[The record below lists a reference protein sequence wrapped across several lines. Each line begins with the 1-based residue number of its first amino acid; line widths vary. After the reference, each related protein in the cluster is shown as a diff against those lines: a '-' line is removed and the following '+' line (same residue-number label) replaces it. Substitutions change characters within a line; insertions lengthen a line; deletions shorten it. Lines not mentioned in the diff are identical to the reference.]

1 MAQGSWG
8 KVQGLELKVQ
18 ESGDKVQGSGL
29 REFILIVILNL
40 FQDLL
45 EGKSIGRIPSLI
57 KVHIP

>member
-1 MAQGSWG
+1 MGQGS
-8 KVQGLELKVQ
+8 GLRIKG
-18 ESGDKVQGSGL
+18 SGVRGQGSGL